1 MFETLFEKI
10 EENDEEEYVKNEAVF
25 KETEVISSND
35 GTRYEIKVSWNIDP
49 GNYVLNNYNE
59 AHRCSCRKIQKY
71 VHSIYEETINI
82 YLKSDASRK

>member
-35 GTRYEIKVSWNIDP
+35 GTRYEIFLK
-49 GNYVLNNYNE
+49 
-59 AHRCSCRKIQKY
+59 HR
-71 VHSIYEETINI
+71 
-82 YLKSDASRK
+82 SRKLCA

>member
-59 AHRCSCRKIQKY
+59 AHRGLIQVK
-71 VHSIYEETINI
+71 
-82 YLKSDASRK
+82 K

>member
-10 EENDEEEYVKNEAVF
+10 EENDKEEYVKNEAVF
-25 KETEVISSND
+25 KVTEVISSND

-59 AHRCSCRKIQKY
+59 AHRRLIQVK
-71 VHSIYEETINI
+71 
-82 YLKSDASRK
+82 K

>member
-82 YLKSDASRK
+82 YLKRDASRK

>member
-59 AHRCSCRKIQKY
+59 THRGLIQVK
-71 VHSIYEETINI
+71 
-82 YLKSDASRK
+82 K

>member
-25 KETEVISSND
+25 KVTEVISSND

-82 YLKSDASRK
+82 YLKRDASRK